1 MRFGFSH
8 RPIQPLQRSIELY
21 QYAEELGF
29 DYAWVPDQQFYQDPF
44 ACLAAAAL
52 STRRITLGLAVTNP
66 FTRHPALIARGIGVV
81 DELAEGR
88 MILALG
94 AANRKQV
101 LEPLGLDTART
112 AERLRETASIV
123 RRLLAGERVEHETRN
138 YTLKGIQLNYR
149 PRADIPLWIGTRGPL
164 VLELA
169 GEVADGVL
177 MEVLHTSSALDYA
190 LGRVATGA
198 ARAGRDL
205 AAIETTC
212 WQPGRVLDDESEITD
227 EHRAFVAHMIGGT
240 PDAVLG
246 HIGVG
251 QDVVAAVKADYAV
264 GGPEAAAR
272 HITPT
277 EVDQLTMIGT
287 VEQIRAKVRRV
298 QARGVKNVSWVLLMP
313 YAEIRETLRRLA
325 EEVLPEFRS

>member
-8 RPIQPLQRSIELY
+8 RPIQPLRRSIELY

-101 LEPLGLDTART
+101 LEPLGLDTSRT
-112 AERLRETASIV
+112 AERLRETVSIV
-123 RRLLAGERVEHETRN
+123 RRLLAGERVQHESRN
-138 YTLKGIQLNYR
+138 FTLRGIQLSYR
-149 PRADIPLWIGTRGPL
+149 PRADIPIWIGSRSPL

-177 MEVLHTSSALDYA
+177 MEVLHTPTALDYA
-190 LGRVATGA
+190 LGRVAAGA
-198 ARAGRDL
+198 AKAGRGLDAL
-205 AAIETTC
+205 ETTC
-212 WQPGRVLDDESEITD
+212 WQPGQVLDDASQFTA

-246 HIGVG
+246 HVGVRPE
-251 QDVVAAVKADYAV
+251 VVAAVKADYAV
-264 GGPEAAAR
+264 GGPEGAAH

-277 EVDQLTMIGT
+277 EIDQLTMIGT
-287 VEQIRAKVRRV
+287 VEQIRAKLRQV
-298 QARGVKNVSWVLLMP
+298 QARGVNGVSWVLLMP
-313 YAEIRETLRRLA
+313 YDEIRETLRRLA
-325 EEVLPEFRS
+325 EDVLPEFR